1 MHVTPIWV
9 SSSLV
14 IQLIKN
20 CVAFKSV
27 KPILNDVSLI
37 FVEQLSV
44 MVQIG
49 NRASNTISRSEPGVG
64 ASHISI
70 SNYYEKLE
78 MKLSVNH
85 VCTLESRR

>member
-14 IQLIKN
+14 IPLIKN

-37 FVEQLSV
+37 FVEQYPSWYTSV
-44 MVQIG
+44 
-49 NRASNTISRSEPGVG
+49 TEPQ
-64 ASHISI
+64 
-70 SNYYEKLE
+70 
-78 MKLSVNH
+78 
-85 VCTLESRR
+85 TLYLGQSQA